1 MAKQVAKTE
10 ATATQSKSSKSSKG
24 RGAKAKYTE
33 EQVETVVAHWIQ
45 CGNLSATSR
54 QFSIPASTIQGFLA
68 KKPPEEILQARLN
81 QQLEAVR
88 KGWLVVHKYFDHLLD
103 PEVIS
108 KTNAHDAV
116 GVAGHVIEKIQ
127 LLTGGSTNTLRIDGQ
142 VTERHE
148 YDITHRIEQYADVY
162 SKMAERGIP
171 QGLDAGDGSGKPV
184 DPA

>member
-1 MAKQVAKTE
+1 MAKTKTE
-10 ATATQSKSSKSSKG
+10 ATVIVGKSVSKPKKP
-24 RGAKAKYTE
+24 RREYTE
-33 EQVETVVAHWIQ
+33 EQVEAVVAHWTQ

-68 KKPPEEILQARLN
+68 RKPSEEIKRARLN

-103 PEVIS
+103 PEIIS
-108 KTNAHDAV
+108 QTNAHDAV

-127 LLTGGSTNTLRIDGQ
+127 LLTGGSTSTLRIDGQ

-171 QGLDAGDGSGKPV
+171 QGPDAGDGSGKPV